1 LSGKLNNLPDKK
13 TNQERKNMSTIKI
26 KQWIEQTEKEIPEL
40 EKDAD
45 FAGSCWSSE
54 KLGFAR
60 GYIQALKEVLQ
71 QKAAGRK

>member
-1 LSGKLNNLPDKK
+1 MTENQ

-40 EKDAD
+40 EKDAE

-71 QKAAGRK
+71 QKATGRK

>member
-1 LSGKLNNLPDKK
+1 MTENQ
-13 TNQERKNMSTIKI
+13 TNQERENMSTKEIN
-26 KQWIEQTEKEIPEL
+26 QWIEQTEKEIPEL
-40 EKDAD
+40 EKDAE